1 MKNAGLPDQKSLIRN
16 NDWDVLII
24 LDVCRY
30 DTFKQVLPEVDL
42 NGKLKKGL
50 ASVGIISASFI
61 GGFYLGFRKG

>member
-30 DTFKQVLPEVDL
+30 DTFKQVL
-42 NGKLKKGL
+42 
-50 ASVGIISASFI
+50 A
-61 GGFYLGFRKG
+61 